1 MTGAPLDGLRVV
13 ELAGVLAGPSV
24 GQFLAELGADVVK
37 VENVRTGGDVT
48 RRWTLPEEASAD
60 GRPAYFCAA
69 NWGKRS
75 VALDLTHPAG
85 RAALHALA
93 RGADVALTAYK
104 PGDAARLGAD
114 ADTLRALAPRLI
126 VATLTGY
133 GDGDA
138 RAGYDAVVQ
147 AEAGFTGLNGE
158 PGGPPTKMPVA
169 LMDVLAAHQ
178 LKEAVLLALL
188 RRAQTGEGAGVAV
201 SLLGAGA
208 SALVNQGTAWLQAGV
223 VPRRMGS
230 AHPQIAP
237 YGALYATADGA
248 VVLAVGTDAQFAAL
262 AAVLRLDALAADA
275 RFATNPARVRHRDL
289 LDAALRGALAVWP
302 TAALLA
308 ALDAAHVP
316 AGAVRDVPA
325 VFAHPEADA
334 LVLRAGAL
342 AGLRQAA
349 FRFGD
354 PQGDPPAPDLRPPP
368 RYGAHTR
375 EVLAEAGLAAEEI
388 DALIAGGAAVQG

>member
-1 MTGAPLDGLRVV
+1 VSTAPLDGLRVV
-13 ELAGVLAGPSV
+13 ELAGVLAGPSA

-37 VENVRTGGDVT
+37 VENARTRGDVT
-48 RRWTLPEEASAD
+48 RRWTLPDEDPAD

-75 VALDLTHPAG
+75 AALDLTHADG

-93 RGADVALTAYK
+93 RRADVVLTAYK
-104 PGDAARLGAD
+104 PGDAEALGAD
-114 ADTLRALAPRLI
+114 APTLRALNPRLV

-133 GDGDA
+133 GDEDP

-147 AEAGFTGLNGE
+147 AEAGFTLLNGE
-158 PGGPPTKMPVA
+158 PDGPPTKMPVA

-178 LKEAVLLALL
+178 LKEAILLALL
-188 RRAQTGEGAGVAV
+188 RRERTGEGAEVAV

-237 YGALYATADGA
+237 YGTLYATADGA

-262 AAVLRLDALAADA
+262 GAVLDLALAADP
-275 RFATNPARVRHRDL
+275 RFSTNPARVRHR
-289 LDAALRGALAVWP
+289 AALDEALAAATGSWT
-302 TAALLA
+302 TAALLS

-316 AGAVRDVPA
+316 AGAVRDLPA
-325 VFAHPEADA
+325 VFAHPEAAA
-334 LVLRAGAL
+334 LVLRDGAA

-349 FRFGD
+349 FRFEGSA
-354 PQGDPPAPDLRPPP
+354 PPPADLRPPP
-368 RYGAHTR
+368 RYGEHTR
-375 EVLAEAGLAAEEI
+375 EVLAELGYADAEVARLLAS
-388 DALIAGGAAVQG
+388 GAAG